1 MRFQARTTRRPW
13 KQSAPEAM
21 RTVAD
26 GAGRRLGDV
35 AVLDL
40 QGHEVRLRAIYEQ
53 GPVVLVWLRHY
64 G

>member
-1 MRFQARTTRRPW
+1 MI
-13 KQSAPEAM
+13 
-21 RTVAD
+21 AD
-26 GAGRRLGDV
+26 PRLAGA

-40 QGHEVRLRAIYEQ
+40 DGHEVPLRTVYER

>member
-1 MRFQARTTRRPW
+1 
-13 KQSAPEAM
+13 M

-40 QGHEVRLRAIYEQ
+40 QGHEVPLRAIYEQ

>member
-1 MRFQARTTRRPW
+1 VTADPGL
-13 KQSAPEAM
+13 AEA
-21 RTVAD
+21 
-26 GAGRRLGDV
+26 

-40 QGHEVRLRAIYEQ
+40 DGHEVPLRALYQQ

>member
-1 MRFQARTTRRPW
+1 VTAD
-13 KQSAPEAM
+13 SGLAEA
-21 RTVAD
+21 
-26 GAGRRLGDV
+26 

-40 QGHEVRLRAIYEQ
+40 EGHEVPLRTVSER

>member
-1 MRFQARTTRRPW
+1 MAKTGD
-13 KQSAPEAM
+13 M
-21 RTVAD
+21 V
-26 GAGRRLGDV
+26 GRRLSEG

-40 QGHEVRLRAIYEQ
+40 DGHEVPLRTVYER